1 MGGGGNGVAT
11 SSLTIVA
18 FSCTD
23 VAVKSFPFNVT
34 PMLGFCL
41 PVTSDRQ
48 ASTPYIDCLVTRL
61 ADDRSFCER
70 DRENV
75 GLEPVQEKAWILK
88 IFF

>member
-11 SSLTIVA
+11 SSLTTVA
-18 FSCTD
+18 FGCTD

-48 ASTPYIDCLVTRL
+48 ARHTWTVSLLDSLTTGPFVNAIAKMSD
-61 ADDRSFCER
+61 
-70 DRENV
+70 
-75 GLEPVQEKAWILK
+75 
-88 IFF
+88 

>member
-1 MGGGGNGVAT
+1 VGGGGNGVAA
-11 SSLTIVA
+11 SSLTVVA
-18 FSCTD
+18 FGCTD

-34 PMLGFCL
+34 PMLARHIR
-41 PVTSDRQ
+41 S

-75 GLEPVQEKAWILK
+75 GLEPVQEKAWIFK
-88 IFF
+88 EFFKGF